1 MEGRTVINLG
11 AIEQRKGQG
20 REDELSM
27 RQEQLGWVDALIP
40 KKKMETKGDSRGK
53 GPYYLAGRNALK

>member
-40 KKKMETKGDSRGK
+40 KKKMETKGEIQEGRG
-53 GPYYLAGRNALK
+53 PTT

>member
-1 MEGRTVINLG
+1 M
-11 AIEQRKGQG
+11 EQRKRQG

-27 RQEQLGWVDALIP
+27 RQEQGWVDALIP

-53 GPYYLAGRNALK
+53 WPYYLAGRNALK